1 MTLLEIQNILNSLT
15 PLAAFLLVI
24 ITFLY
29 FLQTKRL
36 VEENKRFRDEQYR
49 PRVTVGYELL
59 RMYEKRARNFVYFV
73 DC

>member
-36 VEENKRFRDEQYR
+36 VEENKKLRDEQYR
-49 PRVTVGYELL
+49 PRVIVSYKLQ

>member
-1 MTLLEIQNILNSLT
+1 MTLLEILNILNSLT

-24 ITFLY
+24 ITFLS

-36 VEENKRFRDEQYR
+36 VEENKKFRDEQYR
-49 PRVTVGYELL
+49 PRVIVSYKLQ

>member
-29 FLQTKRL
+29 FLQTERL
-36 VEENKRFRDEQYR
+36 VEENKKFRDEQYR
-49 PRVTVGYELL
+49 PRVTVSYKLL
-59 RMYEKRARNFVYFV
+59 RMYGKRARNFVYFV